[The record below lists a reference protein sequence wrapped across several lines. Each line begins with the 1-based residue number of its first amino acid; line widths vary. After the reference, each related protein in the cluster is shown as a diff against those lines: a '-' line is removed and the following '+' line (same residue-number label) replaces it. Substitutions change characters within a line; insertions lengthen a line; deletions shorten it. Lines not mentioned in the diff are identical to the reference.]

1 MGITPELVSGVWS
14 GCEDRAVH
22 FRTTQL
28 GQGANVALPV
38 WGLYMKKV
46 YADPGLVYS
55 KGDFEAP
62 AKPLGVE
69 LDCSK
74 YKNPVQQQNGGDD
87 DFGI

>member
-1 MGITPELVSGVWS
+1 MGITPDLVSGVWS

-28 GQGANVALPV
+28 GQGANVALPI

-46 YADPGLVYS
+46 YADPNLNYS
-55 KGDFEAP
+55 KEGFEAP
-62 AKPLGVE
+62 EKPFGVE

-87 DFGI
+87 FGI

>member
-1 MGITPELVSGVWS
+1 MGITPELVSGVWA

-46 YADPGLVYS
+46 YADPTLNYS
-55 KGDFEAP
+55 KGSFEAP
-62 AKPLGVE
+62 EKPLGVE

-87 DFGI
+87 FGI